1 MSIIEKQNLPKK
13 TESDSSEKV
22 RKFFDRYFLH
32 EVTFPSEQID
42 AVIGFFLKREF
53 DELAAKSVAIVL
65 LTQSRLEN
73 INVFKLLDTLKGLT
87 DLQLSNVVTEI
98 LNAYREKT
106 SSLGFKDS
114 VISENYESR
123 NIIQ

>member
-1 MSIIEKQNLPKK
+1 MTDKQNLPIIKGK
-13 TESDSSEKV
+13 DSSEKV

-32 EVTFPSEQID
+32 EITFPAEQID
-42 AVIGFFLKREF
+42 AVVGFFLKRDF

-73 INVFKLLDTLKGLT
+73 INVFKILETLKGLT
-87 DLQLSNVVTEI
+87 DLQLSGVVSEI

-106 SSLGFKDS
+106 SSIGFKDP
-114 VISENYESR
+114 IIDENYESR
-123 NIIQ
+123 NIAQ

>member
-1 MSIIEKQNLPKK
+1 MIDKQNLPIIKGK
-13 TESDSSEKV
+13 DSSEKV

-32 EVTFPSEQID
+32 EITFPAEQID
-42 AVIGFFLKREF
+42 AVVGFFLKRDF

-73 INVFKLLDTLKGLT
+73 INVFKILETLKGLT
-87 DLQLSNVVTEI
+87 DLQLSGVVSEI

-106 SSLGFKDS
+106 SSIGFKDP
-114 VISENYESR
+114 IIDENYESR
-123 NIIQ
+123 NIAQ